1 MNRQHLFLTIF
12 IALAISYGLFIA
24 SAIPQ
29 EIQNVITIGDL
40 VRLFPNK
47 PHTMDQQTKSYI
59 RTAKKQI
66 KKILDIDDTQRTF
79 ANTAKP
85 LDNLARL
92 SDMAILAQV
101 SEVLELLSPIKAM
114 RDAAHD
120 ATIKI
125 GEIFIDIFSD
135 KKLYNAFKAYVE
147 GNAQT
152 EELTAEQRYF
162 LNETMKDFKRGGL
175 ELDDKTLEQV
185 KHVKKELASLT
196 LDFDKNIAEDNR
208 TVELTKQQLAGL
220 PDDFIAALKQT
231 AHGTYSV
238 GIDYPSY
245 FPIMQQ
251 AISSDTRKKMY
262 HASNNRGYPAN
273 AELLKKIIAKRDE
286 LAQLLGYSSYTHYE
300 LAEQMVKSP
309 ERAQEFLNSLIKR
322 ADIKEQ
328 QEFQALIKDLPEGVL
343 LTDDGKMQPW
353 DFAFVQ
359 DRFKKN
365 NYDIDE
371 EKISEYF
378 PVEETIK
385 GLLSI
390 YESFLSLQFEEAQI
404 YGLWSNDVR
413 CLKVSEKDSGQLI
426 GYLLLDLYPRANK
439 YSHAAHSTVLTATY
453 DKDNRPNIAVSVI
466 MANFPK
472 GRGDKPP
479 LFKREDVKTF
489 FHEFGHAM
497 HALLGRTHIASF
509 GGTAV
514 KRDFV
519 ELPSQML
526 EEWMWDRDI
535 LKLVSSHY
543 ETGQEMPDDLIDR
556 ILAMKH
562 VSSGAFVQRQ
572 CALSVLALDYFL
584 EGADKDVR
592 QIAQDVQSTIA
603 KNIAYAPDTNFYASF
618 GHLSGYG
625 SKYYGYL
632 WSRVFALDLFYEIKK
647 HGLLDP
653 VIGKRY
659 IDMVIGRGGSDDPDN
674 LLRDFLGREPN
685 SDAFFKDMG
694 L

>member
-1 MNRQHLFLTIF
+1 MNKQHLFLIIF
-12 IALAISYGLFIA
+12 IVITVGYGLFIA

-47 PHTMDQQTKSYI
+47 PAFIEQQAKSYI

-66 KKILDIDDTQRTF
+66 KKILDIDDAERTF
-79 ANTAKP
+79 TNTAKA
-85 LDNLARL
+85 LDNLERL
-92 SDMAILAQV
+92 SDLSILSQLL
-101 SEVLELLSPIKAM
+101 EVIELLSPVKAM

-120 ATIKI
+120 ASIKI
-125 GEIFIDIFSD
+125 SQALIDMFSD
-135 KKLYNAFKAYVE
+135 KKLYQAFKAYVE
-147 GNAQT
+147 GNAKN
-152 EELTAEQRYF
+152 EDLNHEQRYF
-162 LNETMKDFKRGGL
+162 LEQAMIGFKRGGL
-175 ELDDKTLEQV
+175 ELDDEMLERV
-185 KHVKKELASLT
+185 KEVKKELTSLT

-208 TVELTKQQLAGL
+208 TIELTKQELDGL
-220 PDDFIAALKQT
+220 PDDFIAALKLT
-231 AHGTYSV
+231 SHGTYIV

-245 FPIMQQ
+245 FPVMQQ
-251 AISSDTRKKMY
+251 ATKSDTRKKMY

-273 AELLKKIIAKRDE
+273 EELLKKIIAKRDE
-286 LAQLLGYSSYTHYE
+286 LAQLLGYQSFAHYE

-309 ERAQEFLNSLIKR
+309 ERAQAFLDDLIKR
-322 ADIKEQ
+322 ADLKEE
-328 QEFQALIKDLPEGVL
+328 QEFQVLLKDLPEGVI
-343 LTDDGKMQPW
+343 LTEDGKMQPW

-359 DRFKKN
+359 DRFKKRN
-365 NYDIDE
+365 FDIDE

-390 YESFLSLQFEEAQI
+390 YESFLSLRFEEAQI
-404 YGLWSNDVR
+404 YGLWANDVR
-413 CLKVSEKDSGQLI
+413 CLKVFEKDSGQLI

-439 YSHAAHSTVLTATY
+439 YSHAAHATILASTY
-453 DKDNRPNIAVSVI
+453 DKDNRPNTAISVI

-472 GRGDKPP
+472 GRGNKPP
-479 LFKREDVKTF
+479 LFKRDDVKTF

-497 HALLGRTHIASF
+497 HALLGRTHLASF
-509 GGTAV
+509 AGTAV

-535 LKLVSSHY
+535 LKLISSHY

-562 VSSGAFVQRQ
+562 IATGAFVQRQ
-572 CALSVLALDYFL
+572 GALSLLALDYFL
-584 EGADKDVR
+584 EGANKDVR

-659 IDMVIGRGGSDDPDN
+659 IDKVIGRGGSDDPDN